1 MFIRESVVTIID
13 ESSESNFV
21 RDIIIDDLKANKW
34 DGQITT
40 RFPPEPN
47 GFLHIGHAKS
57 ICLNFGI
64 AEEFAGKCHLRF
76 DDTNPTKEEAA
87 YVDSIKE
94 DVRWLGWD
102 FGDNL
107 YFASDHFDALYGFA
121 LDLINKGKAYVDD
134 SSQDE
139 IKERRG
145 TLTEPGVESPYR
157 TRSISENLDL
167 FTRMSQGEFMEGT
180 RVLRAKI
187 DMTSGNLN
195 MRDPVLY
202 RIISESH
209 HRTQKKWCIYPMYD
223 FAHGQSD
230 SIEKITHSICTM
242 EFEDHRPLYDW
253 ILDALEIY
261 HPQQIEFARLN
272 LSHTVLSKR
281 KLSQLVE
288 ERYVSGWDDPRMPTL
303 SGLRRRGYTP
313 EVIRDFCNRIGVAKR
328 QNVADIALLEH
339 CVREN
344 LNLHAQRALAVLR
357 PLKVVIDNYPKDLV
371 EDLEAPNNPED
382 FSQGT
387 HKVPFTRELYIES
400 ADFNENPPEKFYR
413 LAPGREVRLRY
424 GYFITCV
431 SVERDKKTG
440 EILEIHC
447 TYDPDTRG
455 GQAPDRRKV
464 RGTIHWVSAS
474 RAVDTEVRLYNHL
487 FAVERPDDDEDYLSG
502 LNPKSIE
509 ILTSCKVE
517 PRLTEAV
524 PGNVYQFERLG
535 YFCVD
540 SRDSK
545 PGLPVFNRTVTLRD
559 SWAKIQNRNA
569 KSL

>member
-400 ADFNENPPEKFYR
+400 DDFNENPPEKFYR

-502 LNPKSIE
+502 VNPKSIE